1 MIKKYLKKGMAYVLT
16 AALLAGYAPAVQLPQ
31 TVKAEANEDQQV
43 ADKTIAG
50 MSVSAMK
57 NPSPSNNS
65 DWRGSFVYY
74 GAYDVDGDGVREPM
88 KYRVLDNCAKEF
100 NASVDTV
107 LLDCDS
113 VLWTSTNE
121 DGQDNRF
128 SKGDTNIWSQCPLRE
143 YLNDTFLKKYFTDR
157 EQKEIVESTKSEPSA
172 KDASGYDIYNDLNF
186 APLTGEKV
194 FVLDGR
200 EIFSQNYGYQ
210 MRVYEDY
217 AKKKG
222 GKKGCWYW
230 TRSWQS
236 GRSELPVA
244 AIRNTDGHVVTLVT
258 LTGQYEEYY
267 TPGVSPAF
275 NVARSSVLFSSVLSG
290 TAGQDGAEYKWT
302 LLDDD
307 MQIQIDAADNKVTRR
322 NDVFHIPYAV
332 SGAKS
337 DEATQ
342 VSVLVLDK
350 EYVKGNANDAQ
361 VLDYK
366 KLAVDSF
373 AKEGEGTYQI
383 PDEISDKKLGEDY
396 HMYIVAEDVNEGVLT
411 DYASEP
417 VEIKNMNWLVTGVTL
432 SDSEMVKGGQPFPRD
447 VTVAEKWITLTEVV
461 WKKSTQDNQE
471 LSGNADWNSPYVKI
485 ARVRLPDGATGSM
498 TDIMLNGES
507 ISSSRVTKY
516 GDYNGYEMYEI
527 VLGSY
532 QTNKRMITGVVA
544 PAVPET
550 FSAEY
555 TGETVTSS
563 GELGKTAQITLEG
576 DVEPAVLEKAVQWT
590 IVDNS
595 GEETAYNA
603 ARGASNR
610 FKWKIDA
617 SEYEEYDAGLVQ
629 MEGTVWIQNKAP
641 APTPT
646 PTATPT
652 ATPTPTVAPTP
663 APTTL
668 PTPTVASTPTPT
680 AVPTLTPT
688 AVPTVAPTAVPV
700 LTPVPTQTTGTV
712 SEQQWKENCKIL
724 DNDAGGGWKKGNL
737 EVSWGVVEE
746 ASGYDIYAAPCGKK
760 LNSKSLVKTVMGEKT
775 SVQLAK
781 IAGKALSD
789 AKNYKV
795 RIKAFQMVDGKKIL
809 LGKSMIYH
817 IAGGKSKS
825 YTNAEKIIVGKDEI
839 TLKVGRTAKINAKA
853 VKQSKRKKWLTKGHG
868 RVLRYVST
876 DETVVSVTKTG
887 KLRAKKKGTC
897 EIRISALNGIC
908 AKVRVTVQ

>member
-16 AALLAGYAPAVQLPQ
+16 TALLAGYAPAVQLSQ

-88 KYRVLDNCAKEF
+88 KYRVLDNCAQEF

-172 KDASGYDIYNDLNF
+172 KDASGYDSYNDYLNF

-200 EIFSQNYGYQ
+200 EIFSQNYGYR
-210 MRVYEDY
+210 MDAYEDY

-230 TRSWQS
+230 TRSWLS

-244 AIRNTDGHVVTLVT
+244 AIRNTDGQVVTLVT
-258 LTGQYEEYY
+258 LIGQYEEYY

-302 LLDDD
+302 LLDGD
-307 MQIQIDAADNKVTRR
+307 MQIQIDAADNKVTRE

-350 EYVKGNANDAQ
+350 EYTKGNANNAQ

-373 AKEGEGTYQI
+373 AKDGEGTYQI

-417 VEIKNMNWLVTGVTL
+417 VEITNMNWLVTDVTL
-432 SDSEMVKGGQPFPRD
+432 SDSEIVKGGQPFPRD

-461 WKKSTQDNQE
+461 WKKSTQDDQE

-485 ARVRLPDGATGSM
+485 ARVRLPDGATGSL
-498 TDIMLNGES
+498 TDTTLNGES
-507 ISSSRVTKY
+507 ISSSCITKY

-532 QTNKRMITGVVA
+532 QTNKRMITGVTA

-550 FSAEY
+550 FFAEY
-555 TGETVTSS
+555 TGETVTAS

-576 DVEPAVLEKAVQWT
+576 NVESAVVEKAVQWT
-590 IVDNS
+590 IVDDS
-595 GEETAYNA
+595 GQEIAYNA
-603 ARGASNR
+603 APGAVNR
-610 FKWKIDA
+610 FKWKIEA
-617 SEYEEYDAGLVQ
+617 SEYEEYDAGTVQ
-629 MEGTVWIQNKAP
+629 MEGTVLIRNKAA

-646 PTATPT
+646 PTAVP
-652 ATPTPTVAPTP
+652 TPTPTVAPTP
-663 APTTL
+663 TPTVVPTA
-668 PTPTVASTPTPT
+668 TPTVAPMPTPT
-680 AVPTLTPT
+680 AVPTP
-688 AVPTVAPTAVPV
+688 
-700 LTPVPTQTTGTV
+700 TPVPTKTPGAV
-712 SEQQWKENCKIL
+712 SKKQWKKNCKIL

-737 EVSWGVVEE
+737 KVSWGMVEE

-760 LNSKSLVKTVMGEKT
+760 LSAKSLVKTVMGEKT

-781 IAGKALSD
+781 IAGKTLSD
-789 AKNYKV
+789 EKNYKV
-795 RIKAFQMVDGKKIL
+795 RIRAFRMVDGKKIL

-817 IAGGKSKS
+817 IAGEKSEN
-825 YTNAEKIIVGKDEI
+825 YTNAEKIVVAKDEI
-839 TLKVGRTAKINAKA
+839 TMKSGRTARVNAKA
-853 VKQSKRKKWLTKGHG
+853 VKQSKKKKWLEKGHG
-868 RVLRYVST
+868 PVLRYVST

-897 EIRISALNGIC
+897 EIRISTLNGIC
-908 AKVRVTVQ
+908 TKVQVTVQ